1 MAIPPK
7 EDNQWYFERLSK
19 LSRNEVFKMTLLE
32 FLDRNRNNKKV
43 LKRFYKANN
52 NYSIKELIVFL
63 IFFVMVELLF
73 PYSNTFNFIGV
84 EPVPWLNVFFSLFVS
99 FVSYV
104 MISALVRIDFSE
116 DLSEFGMD
124 SIYKELRG
132 EVLHSTNVLKYY
144 QFRIYPTFLKLEFD
158 NLVDWFTAGN
168 LFEE

>member
-32 FLDRNRNNKKV
+32 FLDRNRSNKKV

-99 FVSYV
+99 YV
-104 MISALVRIDFSE
+104 MIATLVKIDFSE

-124 SIYKELRG
+124 SIYKELRD
-132 EVLHSTNVLKYY
+132 EVLHNKNILKYY

>member
-1 MAIPPK
+1 MAIPPN

-32 FLDRNRNNKKV
+32 FLDKNQNNQKV
-43 LKRFYKANN
+43 LKRFYKAN
-52 NYSIKELIVFL
+52 SIKELIVFL
-63 IFFVMVELLF
+63 IFFVMVELIF

-104 MISALVRIDFSE
+104 MIAALVKIDFSE

-124 SIYKELRG
+124 SIYKELRD

>member
-1 MAIPPK
+1 
-7 EDNQWYFERLSK
+7 
-19 LSRNEVFKMTLLE
+19 
-32 FLDRNRNNKKV
+32 
-43 LKRFYKANN
+43 
-52 NYSIKELIVFL
+52 
-63 IFFVMVELLF
+63 
-73 PYSNTFNFIGV
+73 
-84 EPVPWLNVFFSLFVS
+84 
-99 FVSYV
+99 
-104 MISALVRIDFSE
+104 MIAALVKIDFSE